1 MTLIAKG
8 CKQNVNFAKR
18 YSRYNTKMA
27 ENSLKYSK
35 KVMQYF
41 LHPKNVGEIKNADG
55 IGKVGN
61 PVCGDIMFVFIKV
74 SKNKKGQEIIKDIKF
89 KTLGCAAAIAT
100 SSAVTEIAKGKTLP
114 EALKIKNSDVVKFLG
129 GLPPVKH
136 HCSLLAEESL
146 GEAIY
151 DYLKKNKK
159 SISEDLEKKH
169 QIAMN
174 EVHEGQ
180 HKHD

>member
-1 MTLIAKG
+1 M
-8 CKQNVNFAKR
+8 
-18 YSRYNTKMA
+18 

-41 LHPKNVGEIKNADG
+41 MHPKNVGEIKDADG

-61 PVCGDIMFVFIKV
+61 PVCGDIMFLYIKV
-74 SKNKKGQEIIKDIKF
+74 GKNKKNEDIIKDIKF

-100 SSAVTEIAKGKTLP
+100 SSAVTEIAKGRNLKD
-114 EALKIKNSDVVKFLG
+114 ALKIKNSDVIKFLG

-159 SISEDLEKKH
+159 EISKELEQKH
-169 QIAMN
+169 KNALN
-174 EVHEGQ
+174 EAKGE
-180 HKHD
+180 HKHDNKNRL